1 MNTNEVISN
10 RAIQLAGGQLGTKSP
25 IHPNDHVNMGQ
36 SSNDTFPTA
45 MHIAAI
51 QAIHGHLLPSVQA
64 LQQAIDARARQ
75 WQDVVKIGRT
85 HLQDAVPLT
94 VGQEWSG
101 YAHQLAQAIDRVTT
115 SAEGLHEL
123 AAGGTAVG
131 TGLNAPPGFGE
142 QVAAEIAA
150 ATGHPFRTAAN
161 KFAAQGGLDA
171 MVGASAGLRALA
183 VPLMKIANDIRWL
196 ASGPRCGLGELILPA
211 NEPGSSIMPGKVN
224 PTQCEAMVM
233 VCIQV
238 LAEDSAI
245 VFAGSQGN
253 FELNAMRPVII
264 SNFLHSATILADAC
278 AKLRQ
283 YCIKG
288 TELHRDQVDSYVNR
302 SLMLVT
308 ALSPAIGYDKAS
320 AIAHKAND
328 QGTTLRQAALA
339 TGYISAAAAELI
351 EAAARSGVPEHAA
364 GALER
369 LSDSALASGSD
380 WALGIE
386 ACARAL
392 LSEGESAET
401 RYREAID
408 RLGRTRV
415 RLALA
420 RAHLLYGE
428 WLRRENRRIDARE
441 QLRTAHQMLTSMGA
455 DGFAER
461 AARELRATGEL
472 VRKRTTETPLQLTAR
487 ETQISRLAGDGQSNP
502 EIAAQLFMSPR
513 TVEYHLHKVF
523 TKLDIS
529 SRNQLHGV
537 LASRGNEGPRQ
548 AP

>member
-1 MNTNEVISN
+1 MLDAGLARETYLEALSAAAYAGLFATSGGLWQAAEAARAAPAASQPPSAPDLLLDGLALLITQGHAAAAPTLKRALSAFTSEDISGEEALRWLWLASATAVRLWDDESWDLLSTRQVELAREAGALGVLPLALNQRAGLHLHEGDLAAAASVIEEAAAVTE
-10 RAIQLAGGQLGTKSP
+10 AIGGQLP
-25 IHPNDHVNMGQ
+25 PY
-36 SSNDTFPTA
+36 A
-45 MHIAAI
+45 
-51 QAIHGHLLPSVQA
+51 SV
-64 LQQAIDARARQ
+64 
-75 WQDVVKIGRT
+75 G
-85 HLQDAVPLT
+85 
-94 VGQEWSG
+94 
-101 YAHQLAQAIDRVTT
+101 
-115 SAEGLHEL
+115 L
-123 AAGGTAVG
+123 AALRGREAEASELIETSTRDLVRRGEGVGPTLLQWANAVLYN
-131 TGLNAPPGFGE
+131 GLGRY
-142 QVAAEIAA
+142 Q
-150 ATGHPFRTAAN
+150 
-161 KFAAQGGLDA
+161 D
-171 MVGASAGLRALA
+171 ALA
-183 VPLMKIANDIRWL
+183 VAQR
-196 ASGPRCGLGELILPA
+196 AGEDPH
-211 NEPGSSIMPGKVN
+211 
-224 PTQCEAMVM
+224 
-233 VCIQV
+233 
-238 LAEDSAI
+238 
-245 VFAGSQGN
+245 
-253 FELNAMRPVII
+253 ELLF
-264 SNFLHSATILADAC
+264 STW
-278 AKLRQ
+278 
-283 YCIKG
+283 
-288 TELHRDQVDSYVNR
+288 
-302 SLMLVT
+302 
-308 ALSPAIGYDKAS
+308 
-320 AIAHKAND
+320 
-328 QGTTLRQAALA
+328 
-339 TGYISAAAAELI
+339 AAAELI

-461 AARELRATGEL
+461 AARELRATGER